1 MTREATLNSPILIS
15 KTLLRAVPCAITIFP
30 TVMFGLLETNIVLSS
45 LADPGQARRTNVQ
58 MARAVGYCML
68 HPLQLGD
75 LVALDL
81 VVAAE

>member
-1 MTREATLNSPILIS
+1 
-15 KTLLRAVPCAITIFP
+15 
-30 TVMFGLLETNIVLSS
+30 MFGLLETNIVLLS
-45 LADPGQARRTNVQ
+45 LADPGQVRRTNVQ

-81 VVAAE
+81 VVAV